1 MNTEKPYI
9 LHAISPTKFVSPF
22 DVNMAYDSGFDK
34 VSTYTNVEMDDIN
47 DLVQDI
53 VFSRH
58 PNDCKKTGLFIAG
71 EDDEKAIEMME
82 KAKKAM
88 VPPFEIS
95 IFADPAGSFT
105 TAAAMIGC
113 VKKLLKG
120 KFKTDLKDKVLQ
132 IVGAK
137 GIVGGA
143 CAVIAAQEG
152 AKVGMVI
159 HREGAIE
166 PIEKRIKNY
175 KEKYK
180 VNLNAIMGISDDE
193 KTKMSENADII
204 LCAAKAG
211 AEALLKKHFSSAK
224 NLKIVSDVNAVP
236 PPGVEGLGVNFNG
249 DAIRGTKI
257 YGIGAL
263 AVGQI
268 KAQVQHKL
276 LKLMCESGKP
286 VFLDF
291 REAFKIA
298 EQLKK

>member
-113 VKKLLKG
+113 VKKLLKE

-236 PPGVEGLGVNFNG
+236 PPGMEGLEVNFNG

>member
-9 LHAISPTKFVSPF
+9 LHALSPTKFVSPF

-180 VNLNAIMGISDDE
+180 VNINAIMGISDDE

-211 AEALLKKHFSSAK
+211 SEALLKKHFSSAK

-236 PPGVEGLGVNFNG
+236 PPGVEGLEVNFNG

>member
-9 LHAISPTKFVSPF
+9 LHALSPTKFVSPF

-113 VKKLLKG
+113 VKKLLKE

-175 KEKYK
+175 KKKYK

-236 PPGVEGLGVNFNG
+236 PPGVEGLEVDFNG

>member
-113 VKKLLKG
+113 VKKLLKE

-175 KEKYK
+175 KKKYK

-236 PPGVEGLGVNFNG
+236 PPGVEGLEVDFNG

>member
-22 DVNMAYDSGFDK
+22 DINMAYDSGFDK

-113 VKKLLKG
+113 VKKLLKE

-236 PPGVEGLGVNFNG
+236 PPGVEGLEVNFNG

>member
-9 LHAISPTKFVSPF
+9 LHALSPTKFVSPF

-180 VNLNAIMGISDDE
+180 VNINAIMGISDDE

-236 PPGVEGLGVNFNG
+236 PPGVEGLEVNFNG

>member
-152 AKVGMVI
+152 AKVGMV
-159 HREGAIE
+159 
-166 PIEKRIKNY
+166 K
-175 KEKYK
+175 KE
-180 VNLNAIMGISDDE
+180 
-193 KTKMSENADII
+193 
-204 LCAAKAG
+204 
-211 AEALLKKHFSSAK
+211 
-224 NLKIVSDVNAVP
+224 LKIIKKN
-236 PPGVEGLGVNFNG
+236 
-249 DAIRGTKI
+249 TKLI
-257 YGIGAL
+257 
-263 AVGQI
+263 
-268 KAQVQHKL
+268 
-276 LKLMCESGKP
+276 
-286 VFLDF
+286 
-291 REAFKIA
+291 
-298 EQLKK
+298 

>member
-113 VKKLLKG
+113 VKKLLKE

-236 PPGVEGLGVNFNG
+236 PPGVEGLEVNFNG

>member
-159 HREGAIE
+159 HREGAKE

-236 PPGVEGLGVNFNG
+236 PPGMEGLEVNFNG

-276 LKLMCESGKP
+276 LKLMRESGKP

>member
-22 DVNMAYDSGFDK
+22 DINMAYDSGFDK

-236 PPGVEGLGVNFNG
+236 PPGVEGLEVNFNG

>member
-9 LHAISPTKFVSPF
+9 LHALSPTKFVSPF

-113 VKKLLKG
+113 VKKLLKE

-180 VNLNAIMGISDDE
+180 VNINAIMGISDDE

-236 PPGVEGLGVNFNG
+236 PPGVEGLEVNFNG

>member
-9 LHAISPTKFVSPF
+9 LHALSPTKFVSPF

-113 VKKLLKG
+113 VKKLLKE

-175 KEKYK
+175 KKKYK

-211 AEALLKKHFSSAK
+211 SEALLKKHFSSAK

-236 PPGVEGLGVNFNG
+236 PPGVEGLEVNFNG

>member
-9 LHAISPTKFVSPF
+9 LHALSPTKFVSPF

-175 KEKYK
+175 KKKYK

-211 AEALLKKHFSSAK
+211 SEALLKKHFSSAK

-236 PPGVEGLGVNFNG
+236 PPGVEGLEVNFNG

>member
-1 MNTEKPYI
+1 MKTEKPYI

-113 VKKLLKG
+113 VKKLLKE
-120 KFKTDLKDKVLQ
+120 KFKTDLKDKTLQ

-180 VNLNAIMGISDDE
+180 VNLNAIMGISDGE

-236 PPGVEGLGVNFNG
+236 PPGVEGLEVNFNG

>member
-1 MNTEKPYI
+1 
-9 LHAISPTKFVSPF
+9 
-22 DVNMAYDSGFDK
+22 
-34 VSTYTNVEMDDIN
+34 
-47 DLVQDI
+47 
-53 VFSRH
+53 
-58 PNDCKKTGLFIAG
+58 
-71 EDDEKAIEMME
+71 
-82 KAKKAM
+82 
-88 VPPFEIS
+88 
-95 IFADPAGSFT
+95 
-105 TAAAMIGC
+105 
-113 VKKLLKG
+113 
-120 KFKTDLKDKVLQ
+120 
-132 IVGAK
+132 
-137 GIVGGA
+137 
-143 CAVIAAQEG
+143 
-152 AKVGMVI
+152 
-159 HREGAIE
+159 
-166 PIEKRIKNY
+166 
-175 KEKYK
+175 
-180 VNLNAIMGISDDE
+180 MGISDDE

-236 PPGVEGLGVNFNG
+236 PPGVEGLEVNFNG

>member
-9 LHAISPTKFVSPF
+9 LHALSPTKFVSPF

-236 PPGVEGLGVNFNG
+236 PPGVEGLEVNFNG

>member
-9 LHAISPTKFVSPF
+9 LHALSPTKFVSPF

-224 NLKIVSDVNAVP
+224 NLKVVSDVNVVP
-236 PPGVEGLGVNFNG
+236 PPGVEGLEVNFNG

>member
-1 MNTEKPYI
+1 MTKDKPFI
-9 LHAISPTKFVSPF
+9 LHALSPTKIVSPF
-22 DVNMAYDSGFDK
+22 DINMAYDSGFDN
-34 VSTYTNVEMDDIN
+34 VATYTNIVMDDIS

-53 VFSRH
+53 IFSRH

-71 EDDEKAIEMME
+71 ENAEEAIEMLE

-105 TAAAMIGC
+105 TAAAMIAC
-113 VKKLLKG
+113 VKHLLAS
-120 KFKTDLKDKVLQ
+120 KFKADLKNKKLQ

-152 AKVGMVI
+152 AKVGMII
-159 HREGAIE
+159 HREGAVD
-166 PIEKRIKNY
+166 PINKRVNEY
-175 KEKYK
+175 KKKYN
-180 VNLNAIMGISDDE
+180 VNLEPIMGITDE
-193 KTKMSENADII
+193 EKKKMSEDADII
-204 LCAAKAG
+204 LSTAKAG
-211 AEALLKKHFSSAK
+211 KKALSLKHFSSAK
-224 NLKIVSDVNAVP
+224 NLKIISDVNAVP
-236 PPGVEGLGVNFNG
+236 PTGVEGL
-249 DAIRGTKI
+249 KI
-257 YGIGAL
+257 NSDGEKIKNTDVLGIGAL

-276 LKLMCESGKP
+276 LKFMCDSDKP

-291 REAFKIA
+291 REAYKIA
-298 EQLKK
+298 QEIKK

>member
-9 LHAISPTKFVSPF
+9 LHALSPTKFVSPF

-113 VKKLLKG
+113 VKKLLKE

-175 KEKYK
+175 KKKYK

-236 PPGVEGLGVNFNG
+236 PPGVEGLEVNFNG